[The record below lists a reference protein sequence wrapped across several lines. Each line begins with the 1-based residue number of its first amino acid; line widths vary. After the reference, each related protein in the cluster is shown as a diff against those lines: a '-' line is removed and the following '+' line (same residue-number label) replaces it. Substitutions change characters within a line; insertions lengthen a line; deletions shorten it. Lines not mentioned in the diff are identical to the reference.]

1 MSAKPGAQAVSLIA
15 SFAAGWT
22 KWLGDLVFPSVCP
35 GCSVVTG
42 THRAFCPS
50 CWSEIRFI
58 ERPFCDV
65 LGLPFSYDPGPG
77 MLSAEAIANPPVFDR
92 LRSSVIFE
100 GKARDLVHALK
111 YRDRTD
117 LAPMMAGWMF
127 RAAEGHL
134 TNCDGIIP
142 VPLHRSRFVWRKF
155 NQAAELGRHLSILSE
170 RPFLAETLQRV
181 KRTKRQVGL
190 SATAREDNLRAA
202 FKVAPGHEPDVFGK
216 RLVLV
221 DDVYTTGATV
231 ASATRALKKAGAAEV
246 TVLTFA
252 MAVAGP
258 I

>member
-100 GKARDLVHALK
+100 GRARDLVHALK

-117 LAPMMAGWMF
+117 LAPMMAGWML

-134 TNCDGIIP
+134 TNCDGT
-142 VPLHRSRFVWRKF
+142 
-155 NQAAELGRHLSILSE
+155 NASILFCKRSE
-170 RPFLAETLQRV
+170 SACQQTILRV
-181 KRTKRQVGL
+181 
-190 SATAREDNLRAA
+190 A
-202 FKVAPGHEPDVFGK
+202 FE
-216 RLVLV
+216 
-221 DDVYTTGATV
+221 Y
-231 ASATRALKKAGAAEV
+231 
-246 TVLTFA
+246 
-252 MAVAGP
+252 AVADVTNEELEAFLRLALVTLP
-258 I
+258 EQSDV